1 MAQKDYR
8 KKILIICSN
17 FYPEISN
24 NLLQGALDVFKK
36 NEYDFVLVEVTGS
49 LEIPFF
55 LEKYKKKFLGY
66 VVLGCVIRGE
76 TDHYEIVKNITIRT
90 IYKIAYENM
99 LPLSSSLLTVYN
111 YSDALERASINKKNL
126 GGVAANACIELINK
140 LNEK

>member
-76 TDHYEIVKNITIRT
+76 TDHYESVKNITIKT

-99 LPLSSSLLTVYN
+99 LPLSSSLLTVHN
-111 YSDALERASINKKNL
+111 YSDALERASVNKKNL
-126 GGVAANACIELINK
+126 GGVAANTCIDLINK